1 MALCMAFCPRCEG
14 HGTDVDTFQP
24 PSPSMA
30 QLHHEQCDHL
40 GRFIIDRPCAV
51 CHGVGWVPWTTFMRE
66 NGREPREEDF
76 RSD

>member
-1 MALCMAFCPRCEG
+1 MAMCMASCPRCNG
-14 HGTDVDTFQP
+14 RKTDVDTFQP

-30 QLHHEQCDHL
+30 RLRPERYDHE
-40 GRFIIDRPCAV
+40 GRFILSRPCAV

-76 RSD
+76 Q